1 MDTFLDLCNFNIEED
16 THFDLR
22 MFIFQALFWTF
33 VGNVREVTV
42 PWYIEMIVAFEL
54 MNIDC

>member
-1 MDTFLDLCNFNIEED
+1 MFALFAVVDTCSVVLGSFLVV
-16 THFDLR
+16 
-22 MFIFQALFWTF
+22 FWTF